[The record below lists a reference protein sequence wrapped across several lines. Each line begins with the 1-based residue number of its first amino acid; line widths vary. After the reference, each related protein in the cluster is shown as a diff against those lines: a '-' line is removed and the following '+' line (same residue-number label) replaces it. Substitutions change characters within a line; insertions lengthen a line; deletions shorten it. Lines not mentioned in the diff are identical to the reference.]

1 METAVLS
8 SIIGAVGSVGFAFA
22 FLLRHLK
29 RVKCCS
35 GCFKMQTTLE
45 DGDRHSMD
53 ESRTKEEEKAD

>member
-8 SIIGAVGSVGFAFA
+8 SIIGAVGSVGFALA

-29 RVKCCS
+29 RVNCCS

-45 DGDRHSMD
+45 DGDRNSMD
-53 ESRTKEEEKAD
+53 EKAD